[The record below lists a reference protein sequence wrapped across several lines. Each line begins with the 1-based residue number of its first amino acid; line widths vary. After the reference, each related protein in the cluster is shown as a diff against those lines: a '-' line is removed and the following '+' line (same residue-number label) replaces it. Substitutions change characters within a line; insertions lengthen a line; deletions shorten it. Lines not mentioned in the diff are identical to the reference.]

1 MQIDKSKLYF
11 RKAEIKDI
19 ETLINYRIQ
28 FITEWQGN
36 PTAEIEKTLRTTL
49 NQYFTKALANDTFV
63 AWIAEFENKAI
74 GFSGMVIR
82 EQPGTFDMPYGKTGY
97 ILNMFTVKDFRGNGI
112 GSVLFDKLM
121 DEARQ
126 RKIDKVELYATK
138 NGEPIYRKAGFYD
151 PHEVALEWKVK

>member
-1 MQIDKSKLYF
+1 MQIDKTRLYF
-11 RKAEIKDI
+11 RRAENKDI

-36 PTAEIEKTLRTTL
+36 PTEEIVTTLRKTLF
-49 NQYFTKALANDTFV
+49 QYFTKALANNTFV
-63 AWIAEFENKAI
+63 AWIAEFKDKAI

-82 EQPGTFDMPYGKTGY
+82 EQPGTFEMPHGKTGY
-97 ILNMFTVKDFRGNGI
+97 ILNMFTVKEFRGNGI
-112 GSVLFDKLM
+112 GSVLFEKLM

-126 RKIDKVELYATK
+126 KKLDKIELYATQD
-138 NGEPIYRKAGFYD
+138 GEPIYRKAGFYD